1 MGCCSLLGELRQ
13 VSFHLTNSPQAEL
26 LLLPGLL
33 ASALIS
39 LQSILPAVVR
49 RILLEPKSDPLLN
62 PAQNPPW
69 LHLTQS
75 TAQVLTR
82 SCKDLICPLP
92 PLPPCPHVL
101 PLSAS
106 PTLLQPHSSLTL
118 PQVFQ
123 THSHLRAFVL
133 AIPSDW
139 NTLLSYTCTAGF
151 YHHIP
156 HPSVSAQLST
166 AQRSPPDCLV

>member
-1 MGCCSLLGELRQ
+1 MGCCSLLAELRQ

-49 RILLEPKSDPLLN
+49 RILLEPKSEPLLS

-123 THSHLRAFVL
+123 THSHLIQSEGRGVNFLTKTGNPEAVKEKRDIL
-133 AIPSDW
+133 DSIKM
-139 NTLLSYTCTAGF
+139 
-151 YHHIP
+151 
-156 HPSVSAQLST
+156 
-166 AQRSPPDCLV
+166 